1 MKDRIE
7 EILGTTKGKNE
18 TWKDVFNRINSE
30 RGFDPKTLVLI
41 LATILDHEESRSG

>member
-41 LATILDHEESRSG
+41 LATILDNEETKTN